1 MGREATKQVNAK
13 DEKQKLKMTKKS
25 EVDEGSSQKPKATK
39 KPKTYERS
47 PQSNTRS
54 PSLKA

>member
-1 MGREATKQVNAK
+1 MEREATKQVKAK
-13 DEKQKLKMTKKS
+13 DEKKQNTTKKS
-25 EVDEGSSQKPKATK
+25 EVDEGSSQKPKETK

>member
-1 MGREATKQVNAK
+1 MQVKAK
-13 DEKQKLKMTKKS
+13 DEKQKLKTTKKS
-25 EVDEGSSQKPKATK
+25 EVDEGSSQKPKETK